1 MESLKGRLLIAGA
14 GIGGESFRK
23 TVILLAEHDEKGA
36 LGFVL
41 NHPSRSLIEEIVP
54 SLELPPVIDDRF
66 YLGGPVQP
74 EIVAILAEFEDPA
87 DAPKVIF
94 GSIGFAPADDPVAA
108 GRITRGRAFAGYS
121 GWGPGQLEGEMEEG
135 GWLVE
140 TPTPDDVF
148 TPDPENLWRT
158 VVQRKGSEF
167 KLLSTMPFDPSSN

>member
-14 GIGGESFRK
+14 GIAGEIFRQ
-23 TVILLAEHDEKGA
+23 TVILLAEHDENGA

-41 NHPSRSLIEEIVP
+41 NRPSRSLIEEIVP
-54 SLELPPVIDDRF
+54 SLELPAAIDERF

-87 DAPKVIF
+87 DAPKIVF
-94 GSIGFAPADDPVAA
+94 GSIGFAPADDPAA
-108 GRITRGRAFAGYS
+108 GRITRGRAFAGYA

-148 TPDPENLWRT
+148 TPDPETLWRN
-158 VVQRKGSEF
+158 VVRRKGGEF
-167 KLLSTMPFDPSSN
+167 TLLSTMPFDPSSN